1 MPFSMFCPC
10 LLGYGLVTV
19 SQLPHLQK
27 EGALTPY
34 CIWLTPSFRPSSSCS
49 KVEEINIRL
58 LLGGNDSDSNSP
70 NSIHCCITPHIQA
83 VVQVHHGASRDSGTG
98 RTHFLSFYP
107 SSFWESLCPQKHCIR
122 FRTMLVCISE
132 TPCHT

>member
-1 MPFSMFCPC
+1 MS
-10 LLGYGLVTV
+10 LRLWLSY
-19 SQLPHLQK
+19 SQPTSSSAKGRGTDTLR
-27 EGALTPY
+27 
-34 CIWLTPSFRPSSSCS
+34 IWLTPSLRPSSSCS
-49 KVEEINIRL
+49 KVEEINICL
-58 LLGGNDSDSNSP
+58 LLGRNDSDSNSP

-122 FRTMLVCISE
+122 FRTVLVCISE